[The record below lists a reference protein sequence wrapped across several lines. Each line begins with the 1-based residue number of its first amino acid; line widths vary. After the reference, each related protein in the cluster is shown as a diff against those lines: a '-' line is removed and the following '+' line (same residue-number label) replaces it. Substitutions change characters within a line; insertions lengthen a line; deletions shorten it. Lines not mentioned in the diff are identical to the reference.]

1 MSVQMLAR
9 IKRRTGKLSKAIR
22 TKWHRAV
29 DAVRSF
35 FRGIYIYAW
44 VFGSVEAT
52 QQDFD
57 AFSTGLL
64 FVACVG
70 FATFFVVMCRE
81 AAAIFDSLKINL
93 ALLALG
99 LAMLAADIN
108 AAAEWAGGV
117 GERIRKFW
125 ERM

>member
-9 IKRRTGKLSKAIR
+9 IKRRTRKLSKGIR
-22 TKWHRAV
+22 TKWCSAV
-29 DAVRSF
+29 DAIRSF

-44 VFGSVEAT
+44 TFGSIGAT
-52 QQDFD
+52 QQDYD
-57 AFSTGLL
+57 AFTTGLL

-70 FATFFVVMCRE
+70 FATFFVLMCRE

-99 LAMLAADIN
+99 LTMLAADVN
-108 AAAEWAGGV
+108 ATAEWAGGV
-117 GERIRKFW
+117 GDRIRKFW